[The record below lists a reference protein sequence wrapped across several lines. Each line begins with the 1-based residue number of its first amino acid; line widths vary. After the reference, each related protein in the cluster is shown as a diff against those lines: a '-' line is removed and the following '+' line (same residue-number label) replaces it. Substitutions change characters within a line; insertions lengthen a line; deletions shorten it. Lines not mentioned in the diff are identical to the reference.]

1 LSISYHVE
9 IFLALKQI
17 EVSCPCIAAWDK
29 NIPTPNQAWIFLT
42 PKQIEVPCPCIATW
56 DKNIPTPNQAWQSY
70 TDQKINKDLSIC
82 KQAIIKL
89 SLLCLSDLNTCSR
102 N

>member
-1 LSISYHVE
+1 MSYHVE
-9 IFLALKQI
+9 
-17 EVSCPCIAAWDK
+17 
-29 NIPTPNQAWIFLT
+29 IFLT
-42 PKQIEVPCPCIATW
+42 PKQIEVSCPCTEAW
-56 DKNIPTPNQAWQSY
+56 DKNIPTTNQAWQSY
-70 TDQKINKDLSIC
+70 TDQKINKDLTIC